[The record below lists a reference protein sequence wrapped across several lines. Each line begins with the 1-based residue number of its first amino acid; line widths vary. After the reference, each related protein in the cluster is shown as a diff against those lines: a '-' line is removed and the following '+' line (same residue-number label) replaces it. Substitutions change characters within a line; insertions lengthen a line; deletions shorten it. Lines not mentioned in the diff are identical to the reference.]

1 MHYSS
6 QESNTQKTVTV
17 NNEKKDNK
25 LNLKLIKRI
34 LSYSKPYKLQFGLSV
49 FITLSLSVLAIVRP
63 LLISNTLNEHV
74 AKNKNMH
81 ELNMACLLILSFIF
95 LEALLQFIN
104 INITNFL
111 GQNIVKDLR
120 NKVYKHILNLKNT
133 YFDNT
138 PVGTLVT
145 RAISDIESL
154 SDVFSEGFIV
164 ISGDFVMLA
173 IFAGVMLWKN
183 WILALLVFST
193 IPLLFVATNL
203 FKNGIKKTF
212 TEVRNAVSKLN
223 AFTQEHITGMR
234 IIQLFNKE
242 KDELEKFKVINDQ
255 HRKANIRS
263 IFYYSIFFPVVE
275 ILASISIALVI
286 WYAGVNN
293 ASLHISLGDL
303 TFFIM
308 LTNMMFRPIRMLADR
323 LNTLQ
328 MGIVSSD
335 RVFKVL
341 DTNEIIEDTGTLV
354 FEKVNDQI
362 EFKDLWFAYTD
373 DNYVLKNINL
383 QIKKGESI
391 AFVGATGSGKSS
403 MINLLSRF
411 YEYAKGDITID
422 GKSLKDYTLTSLRMN
437 TGVVLQDVFLFNDSI
452 LNNITLHNKE
462 IQYEK
467 VVDATK
473 QIGLYDFIISLP
485 GGFNY
490 EVKERGISLSAG
502 QRQLIAFIRAYVYNP
517 EIFVL
522 DEATASID
530 TPTEQ
535 LIQKAT
541 DTLTKGRT
549 SIIIAHRLS
558 TIKNVNKIVVMEK
571 GEIIEQ
577 GNLNELLSY
586 NSKFKILYEMQG
598 LGAEI

>member
-1 MHYSS
+1 M
-6 QESNTQKTVTV
+6 SNS
-17 NNEKKDNK
+17 KKENK
-25 LNLKLIKRI
+25 LNIKLIKRI

-49 FITLSLSVLAIVRP
+49 LFTLSLSVLAIVRP

-74 AKNKNMH
+74 AENKDMSS
-81 ELNMACLLILSFIF
+81 LNTACLIILGFIF
-95 LEALLQFIN
+95 LEAIIQFIN

-111 GQNIVKDLR
+111 GQSIVKDLR
-120 NKVYKHILNLKNT
+120 NQVYKHILHLKNT

-138 PVGTLVT
+138 PVGTMVT

-164 ISGDFVMLA
+164 ISGDFVMLGV
-173 IFAGVMLWKN
+173 FAGVMLWKN

-193 IPLLFVATNL
+193 IPLLFIATNL
-203 FKNGIKKTF
+203 FKNGVKKTF
-212 TEVRNAVSKLN
+212 TEVRNAVSNLN
-223 AFTQEHITGMR
+223 AFTQEHLTGIR

-242 KDELEKFKVINDQ
+242 EKELNKFKEINDQ

-286 WYAGVNN
+286 WYAGVKHS
-293 ASLHISLGDL
+293 SLNISLGDL

-328 MGIVSSD
+328 MGIVAAD

-341 DTNEIIEDTGTLV
+341 DTNEIIPDTGTTE
-354 FEKVNDQI
+354 FKQVNDKI
-362 EFKDLWFAYTD
+362 EFKDLWFAYVN
-373 DNYVLKNINL
+373 DNYILKNINL
-383 QIKKGESI
+383 QIKKGESL

-411 YEYAKGDITID
+411 YEYNKGSITIN
-422 GKSLKDYTLTSLRMN
+422 GKNINEFTLTSLRKN

-452 LNNITLHNKE
+452 LNNITLHNPE
-462 IQYEK
+462 ISFEK
-467 VVDATK
+467 VVEATK
-473 QIGLYDFIISLP
+473 QIGLYDFIMSLP
-485 GGFNY
+485 GNFNY
-490 EVKERGISLSAG
+490 EVKERGVSLSAG

-541 DTLTKGRT
+541 DKITKGRT

-558 TIKNVNKIVVMEK
+558 TIKNVDKIVVMEK

-577 GNLNELLSY
+577 GNLQELLSAD
-586 NSKFKILYEMQG
+586 SKFKMLYEMQQ
-598 LGAEI
+598 GALIG

>member
-1 MHYSS
+1 MNI
-6 QESNTQKTVTV
+6 QNKFIVSNS
-17 NNEKKDNK
+17 KKENK
-25 LNLKLIKRI
+25 LNIKLIKRI

-49 FITLSLSVLAIVRP
+49 LFTLSLSVLAIVRP

-74 AKNKNMH
+74 AENKDMSS
-81 ELNMACLLILSFIF
+81 LNTACLIILGFIF
-95 LEALLQFIN
+95 LEAIIQFIN

-111 GQNIVKDLR
+111 GQSIVKDLR
-120 NKVYKHILNLKNT
+120 NQVYKHILHLKNT

-138 PVGTLVT
+138 PVGTMVT

-164 ISGDFVMLA
+164 ISGDFVMLGV
-173 IFAGVMLWKN
+173 FAGVMLWKN

-193 IPLLFVATNL
+193 IPLLFIATNL
-203 FKNGIKKTF
+203 FKNGVKKTF
-212 TEVRNAVSKLN
+212 TEVRNAVSNLN
-223 AFTQEHITGMR
+223 AFTQEHLTGIR

-242 KDELEKFKVINDQ
+242 EKELNKFKEINDQ

-286 WYAGVNN
+286 WYAGVKHS
-293 ASLHISLGDL
+293 SLNISLGDL

-328 MGIVSSD
+328 MGIVAAD

-341 DTNEIIEDTGTLV
+341 DTNEIIPDTGTTE
-354 FEKVNDQI
+354 FKQVNDKI
-362 EFKDLWFAYTD
+362 EFKDLWFAYVN
-373 DNYVLKNINL
+373 DNYILKNINL
-383 QIKKGESI
+383 QIKKGESL

-411 YEYAKGDITID
+411 YEYNKGSITIN
-422 GKSLKDYTLTSLRMN
+422 GKNINEFTLTSLRKN

-452 LNNITLHNKE
+452 LNNITLHNPE
-462 IQYEK
+462 ISFEK
-467 VVDATK
+467 VVEATK
-473 QIGLYDFIISLP
+473 QIGLYDFIMSLP
-485 GGFNY
+485 GNFNY
-490 EVKERGISLSAG
+490 EVKERGVSLSAG

-541 DTLTKGRT
+541 DKITKGRT

-558 TIKNVNKIVVMEK
+558 TIKNVDKIVVMEK

-577 GNLNELLSY
+577 GNLQELLSAD
-586 NSKFKILYEMQG
+586 SKFKMLYEMQQ
-598 LGAEI
+598 GALIG

>member
-1 MHYSS
+1 MS
-6 QESNTQKTVTV
+6 
-17 NNEKKDNK
+17 NEKKGNK

-49 FITLSLSVLAIVRP
+49 FFTLSLSVLAIVRP
-63 LLISNTLNEHV
+63 LLISNTLNDHV
-74 AKNKNMH
+74 ANDKNMSS
-81 ELNMACLLILSFIF
+81 LNTACLIILGFIF
-95 LEALLQFIN
+95 LEAIIQFIN

-111 GQNIVKDLR
+111 GQSIVKDLR
-120 NKVYKHILNLKNT
+120 NQVYKHILHLKNT

-138 PVGTLVT
+138 PVGTMVT

-164 ISGDFVMLA
+164 ISGDFVMLGV
-173 IFAGVMLWKN
+173 FAGVMLWKN

-193 IPLLFVATNL
+193 IPLLFIATNL
-203 FKNGIKKTF
+203 FKNGVKKTF
-212 TEVRNAVSKLN
+212 TEVRNAVSNLN
-223 AFTQEHITGMR
+223 AFTQEHLTGIR

-242 KDELEKFKVINDQ
+242 DKELDKFKEINDQ

-286 WYAGVNN
+286 WYAGVRHSTLN
-293 ASLHISLGDL
+293 ISLGDL

-328 MGIVSSD
+328 MGIVAAD

-341 DTNEIIEDTGTLV
+341 DTNEIIPDTGKTE
-354 FEKVNDQI
+354 FKQVNDKI
-362 EFKDLWFAYTD
+362 EFKDLWFAYVN
-373 DNYVLKNINL
+373 DNYILKNINL
-383 QIKKGESI
+383 QIKKGESL

-411 YEYAKGDITID
+411 YEFNKGSITID
-422 GKSLKDYTLTSLRMN
+422 GKNIDEFTLTSLRKN

-452 LNNITLHNKE
+452 LNNITLHNPE
-462 IQYEK
+462 ISFDK

-473 QIGLYDFIISLP
+473 QIGLYEFIMSLP
-485 GGFNY
+485 NNFNY
-490 EVKERGISLSAG
+490 EVKERGVSLSAG

-541 DTLTKGRT
+541 DKITKGRT

-558 TIKNVNKIVVMEK
+558 TIKNVDKIVVMEK

-577 GNLNELLSY
+577 GNLQELLST
-586 NSKFKILYEMQG
+586 NSKFKSLYEMQQG
-598 LGAEI
+598 VLVI